1 MNPKNR
7 KGEWEAVLAEIYLS
21 LNEIV
26 EGPESYSGRFTEPQ
40 TKISRNKRARRMEIK
55 YAQLKH

>member
-1 MNPKNR
+1 
-7 KGEWEAVLAEIYLS
+7 VLAEIYLS

-26 EGPESYSGRFTEPQ
+26 KGPESYSGRFTEPQ

-55 YAQLKH
+55 YA